1 MLRFPDVQRSRRKK
15 GLFALSSLLLLVSSQ
30 GLAQSGRKTAKPPQN
45 QVSIPQPSDDN
56 SEAKFGTRDLQNKV
70 TLLVGRQGTSKKLL
84 SEDSIFATFVK
95 RLNEVKGVTATSLG
109 DLKRDDLV
117 KRAKTETDAVV
128 IMVRFDV
135 DSFQGGTIILN
146 SPDLDVEIAVFA
158 PATGKETFKG
168 KVYYKAVG
176 GPMMKKDNWPN
187 GTPIRIT
194 TEAVGIEAAEQV
206 GDWLLVEDLKKRPKQ

>member
-1 MLRFPDVQRSRRKK
+1 MLRFPDIQRSRRRK

-30 GLAQSGRKTAKPPQN
+30 GLAQSGRKTTKPPQD
-45 QVSIPQPSDDN
+45 QVSIPQPSDDTPE
-56 SEAKFGTRDLQNKV
+56 SKLGTRDLQNKV

-95 RLNEVKGVTATSLG
+95 RLNEIKGVSATSLG

-117 KRAKTETDAVV
+117 KRAKTETAAIV

-135 DSFQGGTIILN
+135 DSFQNGTIILN
-146 SPDLDVEIAVFA
+146 SPDLDVEIAVFT
-158 PATGKETFKG
+158 PVTGQEKFKG

-206 GDWLLVEDLKKRPKQ
+206 GDWLLVEDLKKRSKQ